1 MLPLFVFPVFSI
13 ELYSADMAHTH
24 SNAASKNKAKEGSI
38 FSEKNDAIHLQIQ
51 INR

>member
-24 SNAASKNKAKEGSI
+24 NAASKNKAKEGSI